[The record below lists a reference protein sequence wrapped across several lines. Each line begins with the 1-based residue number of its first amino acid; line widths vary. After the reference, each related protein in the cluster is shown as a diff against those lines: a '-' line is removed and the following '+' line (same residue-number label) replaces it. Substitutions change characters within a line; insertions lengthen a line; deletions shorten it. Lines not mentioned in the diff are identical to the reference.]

1 MRPDPTS
8 QTTVPAGYVVALVD
22 VRCMYVSCER
32 VFDPRLRGRPVVVL
46 SNNDGCVVAR
56 SPEVKSL
63 GIPMG
68 KPWFEVRD
76 DVALLDVIARSSNY
90 ELYGDMSARLIAV
103 LRELV
108 AAVHPYSID
117 EAFVLLPADR
127 ASRDAAVI
135 QDTVL
140 RWLGLPVTIGIGPTK
155 TLAKIGSHHAKQDP
169 SGICDV
175 SGLAPGD
182 RSELL
187 ACTAAGDVW
196 GIGARLSA
204 RLAALG
210 IRTAADVAGMDP
222 AWARRLFTVTGERTV
237 RELAGL
243 PCITFCDDPESHR
256 QLIYSRLFGTPI
268 DDPATMRD
276 ALTDYAATLARRLR
290 RKGLHA
296 TVLTVSAST
305 SGYTRGPA
313 HHPYVSAGFL
323 APTDATERVIA
334 AAHRLLPK
342 LRPGVRYVRATL
354 MLTGLTAAGAT
365 PGLHGDDKAPSASNV
380 VDAIQNRFGRSSIGY
395 GRSGLKRPPSWTM
408 HRRMLSPRYTT
419 CWAQL
424 PTAR

>member
-1 MRPDPTS
+1 MRPDLTA
-8 QTTVPAGYVVALVD
+8 QTTVPAGHVVALVD

-32 VFDPRLRGRPVVVL
+32 VFDPRLRGRPAVVL

-56 SPEVKSL
+56 SPEAKSL

-68 KPWFEVRD
+68 KPWFEIRD
-76 DVALLDVIARSSNY
+76 DLALLDVIARSSNY
-90 ELYGDMSARLIAV
+90 ELYGDMSARLTAV
-103 LRELV
+103 LQELA

-127 ASRDAAVI
+127 ALLDAAVI

-169 SGICDV
+169 SGICDT
-175 SGLAPGD
+175 SGLTPAE
-182 RSELL
+182 RTELL
-187 ACTAAGDVW
+187 ERTAAGDVW

-210 IRTAADVAGMDP
+210 IHSAADVAGMDP
-222 AWARRLFTVTGERTV
+222 GWARRLFTVTGERTV

-243 PCITFCDDPESHR
+243 PCIAFCDDPESHH

-268 DDPATMRD
+268 DDPATMRE

-305 SGYTRGPA
+305 SGYTLGPA
-313 HHPYVSAGFL
+313 HHPYLSVGFL
-323 APTDATERVIA
+323 APTDATEHVIA

-342 LRPGVRYVRATL
+342 LRPGVRYARATL
-354 MLTGLTAAGAT
+354 MLTGLTDAGAT
-365 PGLHGDDKAPSASNV
+365 PGLHGCGARSASEV
-380 VDAIQNRFGRSSIGY
+380 VDAIQGRFGRSSIGY
-395 GRSGLKRPPSWTM
+395 GRSGVKRPPSWVM

>member
-1 MRPDPTS
+1 MRPDLTA
-8 QTTVPAGYVVALVD
+8 QTTVPAGHVVALVD

-32 VFDPRLRGRPVVVL
+32 VFDPRLRGRPAVVL

-56 SPEVKSL
+56 SPEAKSL

-68 KPWFEVRD
+68 KPWFEIRD
-76 DVALLDVIARSSNY
+76 DLALLDVVARSSNY
-90 ELYGDMSARLIAV
+90 ELYGDMSARLTAV
-103 LRELV
+103 LQELA

-127 ASRDAAVI
+127 ALLDAAVI

-169 SGICDV
+169 SGICDT
-175 SGLAPGD
+175 SGLTPAE
-182 RSELL
+182 RTELL
-187 ACTAAGDVW
+187 ERTAAGDVW

-210 IRTAADVAGMDP
+210 IHSAADVAGMDP
-222 AWARRLFTVTGERTV
+222 GWARRLFTVTSERTV

-243 PCITFCDDPESHR
+243 PCIAFCDDPESHH

-268 DDPATMRD
+268 DDPATMRE

-305 SGYTRGPA
+305 SGYTLGPA
-313 HHPYVSAGFL
+313 HHPYLSVGFL
-323 APTDATERVIA
+323 APTDATEHVIA

-342 LRPGVRYVRATL
+342 LRPGVRYARATL
-354 MLTGLTAAGAT
+354 MLTGLTDAGAT
-365 PGLHGDDKAPSASNV
+365 PGLHGCGARSASEV
-380 VDAIQNRFGRSSIGY
+380 VDAIQGRFGRSSIGY
-395 GRSGLKRPPSWTM
+395 GRSGVKRPPPWVM

>member
-1 MRPDPTS
+1 MHPELTS
-8 QTTVPAGYVVALVD
+8 QTTVPAGHVVALVD

-56 SPEVKSL
+56 SPEAKSL

-76 DVALLDVIARSSNY
+76 DLALLDVIARSSNY
-90 ELYGDMSARLIAV
+90 ELYGDMSARFTTV
-103 LRELV
+103 LRELA

-127 ASRDAAVI
+127 ASRDAVVI

-155 TLAKIGSHHAKQDP
+155 TLAKIGSHHAKQNP

-175 SGLAPGD
+175 SGLAPAD
-182 RSELL
+182 RSDLL
-187 ACTAAGDVW
+187 ASTAASDVW

-243 PCITFCDDPESHR
+243 PCIAFCDDPESHR

-268 DDPATMRD
+268 DDADTMRA

-313 HHPYVSAGFL
+313 HHPFISAGFL
-323 APTDATERVIA
+323 APTDATEHVIA

-354 MLTGLTAAGAT
+354 MLTGLTHAGAT
-365 PGLHGDDKAPSASNV
+365 PGLHGDDETPSASTV

-395 GRSGLKRPPSWTM
+395 GRTGLKRPPSWTM

>member
-1 MRPDPTS
+1 MRPDLTA
-8 QTTVPAGYVVALVD
+8 QTTVPAGHVVALVD

-32 VFDPRLRGRPVVVL
+32 VFDPRLRGRPAVVL

-56 SPEVKSL
+56 SPEAKSL

-68 KPWFEVRD
+68 KPWFEIRD
-76 DVALLDVIARSSNY
+76 DLALLDVIARSSNY
-90 ELYGDMSARLIAV
+90 ELYGDMSARLTAV
-103 LRELV
+103 LQELA

-127 ASRDAAVI
+127 ALLDAAAI

-169 SGICDV
+169 SGICDT
-175 SGLAPGD
+175 SGLTPAE
-182 RSELL
+182 RTELL
-187 ACTAAGDVW
+187 ERTAAGDVW

-210 IRTAADVAGMDP
+210 IHSAADVAGMDP
-222 AWARRLFTVTGERTV
+222 GWARRLFTVTGERTV

-243 PCITFCDDPESHR
+243 PCIAFCDDPESHH

-268 DDPATMRD
+268 DDPATMRE

-290 RKGLHA
+290 RKDLHA

-305 SGYTRGPA
+305 SGYTLGPA
-313 HHPYVSAGFL
+313 HHPYLSVGFL
-323 APTDATERVIA
+323 APTDATEHVIA

-342 LRPGVRYVRATL
+342 LRPGVRYARATL
-354 MLTGLTAAGAT
+354 MLTGLTDAGAT
-365 PGLHGDDKAPSASNV
+365 PGLHGCGARSASEV
-380 VDAIQNRFGRSSIGY
+380 VDAIQGRFGRSSIGY
-395 GRSGLKRPPSWTM
+395 GRSGVKRPPSWVM